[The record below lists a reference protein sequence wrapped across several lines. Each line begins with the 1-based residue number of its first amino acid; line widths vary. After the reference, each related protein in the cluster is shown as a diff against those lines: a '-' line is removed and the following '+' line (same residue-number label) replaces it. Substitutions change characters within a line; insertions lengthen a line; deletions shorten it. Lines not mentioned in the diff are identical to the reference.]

1 MTHNIPPKEYSQAV
15 TLTLLPSIIAIVD
28 KLAIAT
34 DQNRSAAARQIILE
48 WESWESKLDALES
61 RLDIIE
67 NAEVAREK

>member
-1 MTHNIPPKEYSQAV
+1 MTYTIPKEYSQAV

-48 WESWESKLDALES
+48 WEETRRRMNNVHDV
-61 RLDIIE
+61 
-67 NAEVAREK
+67 AEYYEDCEVTDD